1 MKKILFVCDGN
12 NFSTG
17 AMEFIKL
24 LHNDEP
30 VFVKG
35 LFFTPIDFQ
44 QLLPISYIPIA
55 APFVKLKEKEK
66 QVVLNSMN
74 KFIEECETNNIK
86 YIASDKN
93 EEWDKNLF

>member
-1 MKKILFVCDGN
+1 MKKILFICDGD
-12 NFSTG
+12 NFSKG

-44 QLLPISYIPIA
+44 QLVPISYIPIA
-55 APFVKLKEKEK
+55 ETFVKLKEKEK
-66 QVVLNSMN
+66 QVVQESMN
-74 KFIEECETNNIK
+74 KFISECE
-86 YIASDKN
+86 Y
-93 EEWDKNLF
+93 